1 VNVKRNLQI
10 AAVLACTVALMLWVA
25 ARHARRG
32 ATATL
37 GGSITGVRSQ
47 SAPDFQLVDL
57 RTGRKVQLSDFRGK
71 AVVLNFWATWCPP
84 CKAEIPW
91 FVAYQNQYGSRGLQ
105 VIGVAMDDA
114 GKDVILKFADDLHI
128 NYLVLQGTNKV
139 ADDYGGVEGLPTTFY
154 IGRDGRVVARTIGEP
169 DRGEIEDDI
178 KLALG
183 SGKAAPTEQA
193 SEAGGH

>member
-1 VNVKRNLQI
+1 MKRNLQI

-32 ATATL
+32 ATATP

>member
-1 VNVKRNLQI
+1 VKRNLQI

>member
-1 VNVKRNLQI
+1 MKRNLQI

>member
-1 VNVKRNLQI
+1 MKRNLQI

-154 IGRDGRVVARTIGEP
+154 IGRDSRVVARTIGEP